1 MSPPCAESKLLHNGL
16 DFAGCPPWPTNYVKF
31 PYCYWT
37 VIIIFCEFY
46 LPIIFLAASINQR
59 QSVLFRPHQALRP
72 QKDPMTYRR
81 FATPSSSDAPKMSRR
96 WYPDTRPGFP
106 IPHRKNLRKAV
117 MPPITPR

>member
-1 MSPPCAESKLLHNGL
+1 MPAIWENEVWARQYAIELSSRLGGSLTA
-16 DFAGCPPWPTNYVKF
+16 
-31 PYCYWT
+31 
-37 VIIIFCEFY
+37 III

-81 FATPSSSDAPKMSRR
+81 FATASSSDAPKMR
-96 WYPDTRPGFP
+96 YPDTRPGFP

-117 MPPITPR
+117 MPLITPHDKSGKLDFN